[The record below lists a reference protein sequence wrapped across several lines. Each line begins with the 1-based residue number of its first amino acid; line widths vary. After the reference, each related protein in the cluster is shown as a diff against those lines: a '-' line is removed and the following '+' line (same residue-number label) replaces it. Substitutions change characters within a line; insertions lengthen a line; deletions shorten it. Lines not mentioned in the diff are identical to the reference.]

1 MVSAISTSSGFGIPK
16 LVPRAAASITAS
28 VTIWGACPKIAGP
41 QVPTKSTYCLPSAS
55 VMVQPDALVTKKGS
69 PPTPRNARTGELTP
83 PGIRRRAR
91 DHRML
96 ELVRLSCDED
106 IEELSTGLIGMKKA
120 GLESLILEALN
131 SQLSSSIFL
140 TDCSASTLNSSSRRI
155 SGLRSR
161 RQR

>member
-1 MVSAISTSSGFGIPK
+1 
-16 LVPRAAASITAS
+16 
-28 VTIWGACPKIAGP
+28 
-41 QVPTKSTYCLPSAS
+41 
-55 VMVQPDALVTKKGS
+55 
-69 PPTPRNARTGELTP
+69 
-83 PGIRRRAR
+83 
-91 DHRML
+91 ML